1 MGCGWLGC
9 QQYACPIL
17 ACSCPNFS
25 LVACS
30 FGLMLVCPWLGS
42 RLACFGLVSGGI
54 WAFFAFM
61 PPCRLVFAWSLCC
74 PGWWLG
80 CSCPFPNRLLLACL
94 AFVPWLAVGL
104 LVSFGSPLLGGFP
117 WPFSLRGPLGS
128 CWLSWL
134 LSLGPLFPV
143 ARMWWCGACP
153 APSSCAVR

>member
-1 MGCGWLGC
+1 
-9 QQYACPIL
+9 
-17 ACSCPNFS
+17 
-25 LVACS
+25 
-30 FGLMLVCPWLGS
+30 MLVCPWLGS

-61 PPCRLVFAWSLCC
+61 PPCRLVFAWSLLSRLVA
-74 PGWWLG
+74 GLFV
-80 CSCPFPNRLLLACL
+80 PFPQSAFVRSLG
-94 AFVPWLAVGL
+94 FVPWLAVGL